1 MQNTAEHI
9 GSIDS
14 LSDQSLNHWLTRF
27 ILEVRKQDGNDYPP
41 NTLHHITAGLMRNLR
56 WSGRAQIDIFKDAT
70 CTFVK
75 FRSLLDAEMKRLQSE
90 RKGAKK
96 SKPK

>member
-1 MQNTAEHI
+1 MEMITPQTPYTTLRL
-9 GSIDS
+9 DS
-14 LSDQSLNHWLTRF
+14 CGICDGVEKHKLTYSRM
-27 ILEVRKQDGNDYPP
+27 
-41 NTLHHITAGLMRNLR
+41 LH
-56 WSGRAQIDIFKDAT
+56 
-70 CTFVK
+70 VE